1 VKVLKTPLL
10 MMLLVLGMLSS
21 ALAQNAARE
30 TAAHAAIPYPGA
42 TTPKAIDIG
51 PLRAQPET
59 KSISVTVA
67 LRLPHLSEA
76 ESLMKSLYTPGD
88 ARFHQFL
95 TSDDFVARFAPAN
108 TDVAK
113 VIATMAK
120 YGLTAERTTATTLK
134 VSGTPADIE
143 RAFAVSL
150 HSYEVS
156 AHGKS
161 AGYTFRAPLGR
172 ATIPAEISASV
183 AAVVGFDTRPSFRP
197 HHVVTPKPLSN
208 SRMAAPSITSGNP
221 PGLWTVTDF
230 ANYYDVKPLYRQGVS
245 GAGRTLGIMTLASFT
260 PSDAFAYWNALG
272 LSVNNNRI
280 QIVNVDGGPGAP
292 SDDSGSDETTLDV
305 EQSGGIAPGANVI
318 VYQAPNTGQGF
329 VDMFATAIDANS
341 AQSLSTSWGSWEW
354 FNNLENAPVTDPI
367 TGQTAGTLQAVHEL
381 LIRAAIQGQSTFAA
395 AGDGGAY
402 DVSDSIN
409 CSGPYSPSDP
419 YSCSQPLAV
428 DYPASDSAIT
438 AAGGTT
444 LAGNQDFC
452 INPSCTQTY
461 VVNVPHERVWGWDYL
476 IGLCAAQG
484 YDPVSCGIYPVGG
497 GGGVSVAFLEPFY
510 QWFVR
515 GTQLSQP
522 GQVFQA
528 GAGIGSEYEIG
539 TYYALPA
546 YFPGRNVPDVSFN
559 ADPDTGYVLYYTSEP
574 SGTFGVYTYGGGT
587 SFVAP
592 QLNGVSALLG
602 QYLHSRVGLLN
613 FPLYALAA
621 TGQAY
626 RSRNAPLNA
635 IAYGD
640 NWFYHGSNGYNPAAG
655 LGTLDVAN
663 FAQILRDPF

>member
-1 VKVLKTPLL
+1 VKFSKTPLL
-10 MMLLVLGMLSS
+10 MMLLVLGMISG
-21 ALAQNAARE
+21 AMAQTAAGN
-30 TAAHAAIPYPGA
+30 TAAHGALPYPNA
-42 TTPKAIDIG
+42 NTPKAIDIG
-51 PLRAQPET
+51 PLRAQAET

-67 LRLPHLSEA
+67 LRLPHLNEA
-76 ESLMKSLYTPGD
+76 ENLMKSLYTPGD
-88 ARFHQFL
+88 PLFRQFL
-95 TSDDFVARFAPAN
+95 TSDQFVARFAPAN
-108 TDVAK
+108 ADVAK
-113 VIATMAK
+113 VVATLAK

-134 VSGTPADIE
+134 VSGLPVDIE

-150 HSYEVS
+150 HSYEIP
-156 AHGKS
+156 ANGKV
-161 AGYTFRAPLGR
+161 AGYTFHAPLSR

-183 AAVVGFDTRPSFRP
+183 AAVVGLDSRPSFRP
-197 HHVVTPKPLSN
+197 LHVVTPKPLGN
-208 SRMAAPSITSGNP
+208 ARMAAPSTTSGNP

-245 GAGRTLGIMTLASFT
+245 GSGRTLGIMTLASFT

-272 LSVNNNRI
+272 LSVNSNRI

-329 VDMFATAIDANS
+329 VDVFATAIDANT
-341 AQSLSTSWGSWEW
+341 AQSLSISWGSWEW

-367 TGQTAGTLQAVHEL
+367 NGQTVGTLQAVHEL
-381 LIRAAIQGQSTFAA
+381 LIRAALQGQTTFAA

-409 CSGPYSPSDP
+409 CSGPYSPSQP
-419 YSCSQPLAV
+419 YSCSNPLAV

-452 INPSCTQTY
+452 INATCTPLY

-476 IGLCAAQG
+476 DGLCTALG

-497 GGGVSVAFLEPFY
+497 GGGVSVAFPEPIY

-528 GAGIGSEYEIG
+528 GPGIGSEFGIG
-539 TYYALPA
+539 TYYALPP
-546 YFPGRNVPDVSFN
+546 YYPGRNVPDVSFN
-559 ADPDTGYVLYYTSEP
+559 ADPDTGYVIYYTSEP
-574 SGTFGVYTYGGGT
+574 SGVFGIETYIGGT

-602 QYLHSRVGLLN
+602 QYLHGRIGLLN
-613 FPLYALAA
+613 FPLYGLAV

-626 RSRNAPLNA
+626 GSRNAPLNA

-640 NWFYHGSNGYNPAAG
+640 NWFYHGSNGYNPGAG

-663 FAQILRDPF
+663 FAQILRYPF